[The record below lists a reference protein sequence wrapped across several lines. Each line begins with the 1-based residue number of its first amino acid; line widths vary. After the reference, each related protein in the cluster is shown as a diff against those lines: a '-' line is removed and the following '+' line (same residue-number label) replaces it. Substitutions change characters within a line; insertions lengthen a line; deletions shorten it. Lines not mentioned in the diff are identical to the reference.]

1 MKKTT
6 DLAFP
11 FKYSNRIALLRKF
24 DGDCH
29 TGRAAA
35 DYGSSPVLPFRDIDC
50 HTIKIHVRYIFLNA
64 GEMYRR
70 FLDPSY
76 TMSCTLFFVIA
87 DNRADSGHGIIIKEH
102 FTRFHQSVF
111 FEKLDHRGNRGVNRA
126 SLLTPWVFTVE
137 AAVCLSDYM

>member
-1 MKKTT
+1 
-6 DLAFP
+6 
-11 FKYSNRIALLRKF
+11 
-24 DGDCH
+24 
-29 TGRAAA
+29 
-35 DYGSSPVLPFRDIDC
+35 
-50 HTIKIHVRYIFLNA
+50 
-64 GEMYRR
+64 
-70 FLDPSY
+70 
-76 TMSCTLFFVIA
+76 MSCTLFFVIA